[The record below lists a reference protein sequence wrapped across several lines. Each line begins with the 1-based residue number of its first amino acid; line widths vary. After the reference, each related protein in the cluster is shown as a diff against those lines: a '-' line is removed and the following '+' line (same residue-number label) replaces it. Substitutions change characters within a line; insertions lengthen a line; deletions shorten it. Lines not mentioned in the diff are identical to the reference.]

1 MKTFVL
7 TDESL
12 NMWGFWLP
20 LSGAVLDQ
28 FRKNPIMLWM
38 HNRSWRGTKD
48 EVLPIGYW
56 DNIRIEDKRLLADA
70 MFDEGDDFANQIGD
84 KVENNVLRMASCGIR
99 VIETSRDPK
108 WLKPGQTCETP
119 TKWALREGSIV
130 DIGAN
135 DNSLSLVFYDEND
148 KMINLADTGS
158 VFPLKKLTDKISD
171 TPNSQNMKKLALFF
185 KLSEE
190 STEDVILTEVQKLQD
205 KVIRA
210 ESATINA
217 ETKLLDYEQKEK
229 DLKKAEATALLDA
242 AVKDGRL
249 NADGR
254 KNWETLFEKD
264 HDSAKNTLATI
275 PARKSVKDQIKDGD
289 DKSATERE
297 TLAKLS
303 WDELDKTGKLRTLKD
318 KYEDLYEEKFEAKFH
333 KKPDKK

>member
-12 NMWGFWLP
+12 NLWGFWLP

-28 FRKNPIMLWM
+28 FKKNPIMLWM

-48 EVLPIGYW
+48 EILPIGYW
-56 DNIRIEDKRLLADA
+56 DNIRIEGKKLLADA

-84 KVENNVLRMASCGIR
+84 KVENNILRMASCGIR
-99 VIETSRDPK
+99 VIETSKDPK

-119 TKWALREGSIV
+119 TKWALREASIV

-148 KMINLADTGS
+148 KMINLADNGS
-158 VFPLKKLTDKISD
+158 PFPLRKLNDKISD
-171 TPNSQNMKKLALFF
+171 TPNSQNMKKLASFF
-185 KLSEE
+185 KLAEDSSE
-190 STEDVILTEVQKLQD
+190 DQVLAAVQSLQD
-205 KVIRA
+205 KLSLA
-210 ESATINA
+210 ETAKTAA
-217 ETKLLDYEQKEK
+217 ETKLDDYEKKEK

-264 HDSAKNTLATI
+264 HQSAKATLATI
-275 PARKSVKDQIKDGD
+275 PVRKSVKDQLKDGD

-303 WDELDKTGKLRTLKD
+303 WDELDKSGKLRTLKE
-318 KYEDLYEEKFEAKFH
+318 KYEDLYDEKFEAKFN
-333 KKPDKK
+333 KKPNK